1 MTPVDEFVN
10 SLGSAGVVAISLTP
24 AQEAEHIALAPWIRP
39 AAPVTDFPG
48 LGLVHLHPFLCEREG
63 VPPAAV
69 AEGASRAPSGGD
81 EHDEPGGGGAAVLEV
96 DVAALLRD
104 MPPLGASS
112 AAPLPPRTSL
122 SSLTVACAVILPLLW
137 VLLAASGLLPAP
149 AVACAVAALFAL
161 LARGGLHANHR
172 LRLKAIGLQVI
183 DVVIW

>member
-1 MTPVDEFVN
+1 MTD
-10 SLGSAGVVAISLTP
+10 L
-24 AQEAEHIALAPWIRP
+24 
-39 AAPVTDFPG
+39 PG

-81 EHDEPGGGGAAVLEV
+81 ESAAEPGGGGAAVPEV

-112 AAPLPPRTSL
+112 AAPLPPRPSL
-122 SSLTVACAVILPLLW
+122 SSLTVACAVILPLMW
-137 VLLAASGLLPAP
+137 VLLAASDLLPAP

-161 LARGGLHANHR
+161 LACLAWALAGREKGLHANHR